1 MIIPLHRLTLA
12 AVAMVPICMVMGG
25 HTTEGQTRQG
35 KGESQAQAQK
45 GPGNDFPD
53 LVGGLKKTKGCLGV
67 ETAQTS
73 SGKNVIFAWFE
84 DKQAVLRWYYSDTHR
99 AAMRLAADLDQ
110 KSETPLEG
118 VPDDVGPVLA
128 IASITFAKE
137 PKFKN
142 LNLPISQISIEL
154 YKPLTGGIFLG
165 SRFAPES
172 LNVPGMKD
180 YTPKD
185 EKPE

>member
-1 MIIPLHRLTLA
+1 MITRIRRLTLA
-12 AVAMVPICMVMGG
+12 AVAPVAICMALWG
-25 HTTEGQTRQG
+25 HTSEGQTAQE
-35 KGESQAQAQK
+35 KGDAQAQK
-45 GPGNDFPD
+45 GPGKDLPD
-53 LVGGLKKTKGCLGV
+53 LVGGLKKSKGCLGV

-84 DKQAVLRWYYSDTHR
+84 NKEAVLRWYKSDTHR

-110 KSETPLEG
+110 ISDEPLEG

-128 IASITFAKE
+128 IASITLAKE

-142 LNLPISQISIEL
+142 LNMPVSQISIEL

-165 SRFAPES
+165 SRFAPEG
-172 LNVPGMKD
+172 LKVPGMKD
-180 YTPKD
+180 YTPKS